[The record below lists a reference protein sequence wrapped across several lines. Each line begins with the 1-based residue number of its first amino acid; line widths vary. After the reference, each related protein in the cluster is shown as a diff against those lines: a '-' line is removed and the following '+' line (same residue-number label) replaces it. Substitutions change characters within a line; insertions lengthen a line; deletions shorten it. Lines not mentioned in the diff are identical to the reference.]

1 VSSSNLLAVAF
12 VSAFVGAGLAS
23 LSLARPSDIGWC
35 AERFPNSLDVAA
47 GAMLP
52 ELLELVDVNG
62 DGRLDLLFNG
72 QAAGVRLALAA
83 PGSGFLPARTLID
96 VDSANLLATGDLTGD
111 GNVDLVLRAASGG
124 NARVYV
130 GDGKGGFAYWTV
142 YSMSSVTPPSLSD
155 LALGDVDGDGAPDL
169 LAVDQST
176 RELCVRLNVNGGIFG
191 PPSFHSL
198 PGYPG
203 QFELGDVDLD
213 GDLDLVAHGAGQSA
227 RIGVMLGDG
236 AGNFAP
242 AIVTSITAYP
252 FVLRDIDG
260 DGKLDIAVATGFQG
274 AGGLRVFL
282 GTGNGA
288 FNLASGNPIGAELL
302 YLALGDFDGDGK
314 CDAAVADVFRST
326 WLLKG
331 LGAGTFEPAQRLAMP
346 GTWGGLRAG
355 DVDGDGYEDLASL
368 GNASAGVWFGTPT
381 QTLARPL
388 DLPLAGAA
396 NAMASCDFDG
406 DTHVD
411 LVLGREHGAQ
421 WMLELL
427 RGDSR
432 GGLSASSSALLA
444 ARPEFVTT
452 ADFDGDGSL
461 DALCASKSGA
471 RVDFVRGTAG
481 GGFAAAASLVA
492 GGAYS
497 ALAAA
502 DVDGDGFDDVL
513 VLLEGQNTLQVV
525 NGSASLPP
533 NVASIPLPAV
543 AVALDAGDVDG
554 DGRDDAL
561 VALADGSVV
570 WLRGSSA
577 GLVAGGVY
585 SSSRTLLS
593 LDVAHL
599 DADGFADVALGTFEG
614 GLVAYYGGPTGL
626 GPMSPLGPVAEV
638 ARAQG
643 LDLDSDGY
651 VDLVYQVGLGDRS
664 AIGVRRGSAAGF
676 LEGTYYSFTD
686 GSGARAFADLDGD
699 GWAEAICAEPAQA
712 VLRIS
717 RRRKGARFEAYC
729 PAGVSVAGCRARLSG
744 VGEPSVIAGSGLSL
758 VTSELDGLRS
768 TVTFL
773 STSHPLVQPWA
784 PTSTSFLCTT
794 PPVLRA
800 SVQLSS
806 GSAGQ
811 CNGAVSIDASALVA
825 AAAWLPGTLVF
836 AQTWFRDPLAP
847 KASHLS
853 NAISF
858 ELTP

>member
-1 VSSSNLLAVAF
+1 MSSSNLPAF
-12 VSAFVGAGLAS
+12 AFLVAGLTCP
-23 LSLARPSDIGWC
+23 SLARPSDIGWC
-35 AERFPNSLDVAA
+35 AERFPNSVTATS
-47 GAMLP
+47 GSMIP
-52 ELLELVDVNG
+52 ELLELIDVNG
-62 DGRLDLLFNG
+62 DGRLDLVFNG
-72 QAAGVRLALAA
+72 QAAGMRLALAA
-83 PGSGFLPARTLID
+83 PGSGFLPARTIAG
-96 VDSANLLATGDLTGD
+96 VDSANELAAGDLDGD
-111 GNVDLVLRAASGG
+111 GNIDLVLRLVGGG
-124 NARVYV
+124 NARVYL
-130 GDGKGGFAYWTV
+130 GDGKGGFAYWSL
-142 YSMSSVTPPSLSD
+142 YSMSSSSNASLTD
-155 LALGDVDGDGAPDL
+155 LALGDVNGDGAPDL
-169 LAVDQST
+169 LAVDSTT
-176 RELCVRLNVNGGIFG
+176 RELCVRLNLGGGILG
-191 PPSFHSL
+191 PPNFLSL

-213 GDLDLVAHGAGQSA
+213 GNLDLVAHGAGQSA

-242 AIVTSITAYP
+242 AIVTSISAYP

-260 DGKLDIAVATGFQG
+260 DGRLDIAVATALQG

-282 GTGNGA
+282 GAGNGA

-302 YLALGDFDGDGK
+302 HLALGDFDGDGK
-314 CDAAVADVFRST
+314 CDAAVADMFRST

-331 LGAGTFEPAQRLAMP
+331 LGAGTFEPPQRLTMP

-368 GNASAGVWFGTPT
+368 GSTSVGVWFGTPT

-388 DLPLAGAA
+388 EFPLAGAA
-396 NAMASCDFDG
+396 SAMASCDFDD
-406 DTHVD
+406 DTHID
-411 LVLGREHGAQ
+411 LLVGREHGAQ
-421 WMLELL
+421 WVLELL

-432 GGLSASSSALLA
+432 GGLGASSSALLA
-444 ARPEFVTT
+444 ARPEFVAT
-452 ADFDGDGSL
+452 ADFDGDGSI
-461 DALCASKSGA
+461 DAVSASKSGA
-471 RVDFVRGTAG
+471 RVDLVRGTAG
-481 GGFAAAASLVA
+481 GGFAAPASLVS

-497 ALAAA
+497 ALATA
-502 DVDGDGFDDVL
+502 DVHGDGFDDVL
-513 VLLEGQNTLQVV
+513 LLLEGQNALQVV
-525 NGSASLPP
+525 RGGASLPP
-533 NVASIPLPAV
+533 SVASSPLPAT
-543 AVALDAGDVDG
+543 AVALDAGDIDG

-561 VALADGSVV
+561 VALGDGSVV

-585 SSSRTLLS
+585 PSSRTLLS

-599 DADGFADVALGTFEG
+599 DADGFADVVLGTVEG

-626 GPMSPLGPVAEV
+626 GPASPLGPVAEI
-638 ARAQG
+638 ARAQA
-643 LDLDSDGY
+643 LDLNSDGY
-651 VDLVYQVGLGDRS
+651 VDLVYEVGLGDRT
-664 AIGVRRGSAAGF
+664 AIGVRHGSAAGF
-676 LEGTYYSFTD
+676 LEGTYYSFTE

-699 GWAEAICAEPAQA
+699 GWAEAICAEPAQP

-773 STSHPLVQPWA
+773 SASYPLVQAWA

-794 PPVLRA
+794 PPVVRA

-806 GSAGQ
+806 GTPGQ
-811 CNGAVSIDASALVA
+811 CNGVVSIDASALVA
-825 AAAWLPGTLVF
+825 TAAWLPGTLVF
-836 AQTWFRDPLAP
+836 AQTWYRDSLAP

-853 NAISF
+853 NAVSF

>member
-1 VSSSNLLAVAF
+1 M
-12 VSAFVGAGLAS
+12 
-23 LSLARPSDIGWC
+23 I
-35 AERFPNSLDVAA
+35 
-47 GAMLP
+47 P
-52 ELLELVDVNG
+52 ELLELIDVNG

-72 QAAGVRLALAA
+72 QVAGVRLALAA
-83 PGSGFLPARTLID
+83 PGSGFLPARTITDL
-96 VDSANLLATGDLTGD
+96 DSVHQLAADDLDGD
-111 GNVDLVLRAASGG
+111 GNIDLVLRLVGGG
-124 NARVYV
+124 NLRVFR
-130 GDGKGGFAYWTV
+130 GDGKGGFAYWTL
-142 YSMSSVTPPSLSD
+142 YSMSLATHPSLTD
-155 LALGDVDGDGAPDL
+155 VALGDVNGDGAPDL

-176 RELCVRLNVNGGIFG
+176 RELCVRLNLSGGILG
-191 PPSFHSL
+191 APSFLSL

-203 QFELGDVDLD
+203 QFELGDIDLD
-213 GDLDLVAHGAGQSA
+213 GDLDFVAHGAGQSA

-242 AIVTSITAYP
+242 ALVTSISAYP

-282 GTGNGA
+282 GAGNGT
-288 FNLASGNPIGAELL
+288 FNLASGNPIGAELR

-314 CDAAVADVFRST
+314 CDAAVADSVRST
-326 WLLKG
+326 WLLRG
-331 LGAGTFEPAQRLAMP
+331 LGAGMFEPPQRLAMP

-388 DLPLAGAA
+388 EFSLAGAA
-396 NAMASCDFDG
+396 SAMASCDFDD

-411 LVLGREHGAQ
+411 LVVGREHGAQ
-421 WMLELL
+421 WVLELL

-432 GGLSASSSALLA
+432 GGLGASSSVLLA
-444 ARPEFVTT
+444 ARPEFVAT
-452 ADFDGDGSL
+452 ADFDGDGAL
-461 DALCASKSGA
+461 DAVSASKSGA
-471 RVDFVRGTAG
+471 RVDLVRGTAG
-481 GGFAAAASLVA
+481 GGFAAAAGLVS

-497 ALAAA
+497 ALATA
-502 DVDGDGFDDVL
+502 DIHGDGLDDVL
-513 VLLEGQNTLQVV
+513 VLLEGQSTLQVV
-525 NGSASLPP
+525 RGSASLPP
-533 NVASIPLPAV
+533 SVASSPLPAT
-543 AVALDAGDVDG
+543 AIAMDAGDIDG

-585 SSSRTLLS
+585 PSTRTLLS

-599 DADGFADVALGTFEG
+599 DADGFADVVLGTFEG
-614 GLVAYYGGPTGL
+614 GIVAHYGGPAGL
-626 GPMSPLGPVAEV
+626 GPASPLGPVAEV
-638 ARAQG
+638 GRAQV
-643 LDLDSDGY
+643 LDLDSDAY
-651 VDLVYQVGLGDRS
+651 VDLVYQIGLGDRD

-686 GSGARAFADLDGD
+686 GSGARAFVDLDGD
-699 GWAEAICAEPAQA
+699 GWAEAICAEPEQPL
-712 VLRIS
+712 LRIS

-729 PAGVSVAGCRARLSG
+729 PAGVSVAGCSARLGG
-744 VGEPSVIAGSGLSL
+744 VGEPSVLAGSGLSL

-773 STSHPLVQPWA
+773 SASYPLVQPWA

-794 PPVLRA
+794 PPVVRA

-806 GSAGQ
+806 GSPGQ

-836 AQTWFRDPLAP
+836 AQTWYRDPLAP